1 MLENFILGVD
11 SCRAYNRVNEAR
23 YRLMDSL
30 YNYGA
35 VVKANMR
42 WIAQGLAIVS
52 DLTGLGVTF
61 GASCF
66 AIASKF
72 SKQERIN
79 IIGTGISLSTRLSGL
94 SSNITRDM
102 SNM

>member
-72 SKQERIN
+72 SKQ
-79 IIGTGISLSTRLSGL
+79 
-94 SSNITRDM
+94 
-102 SNM
+102 